1 MGAVEVTALR
11 QAAQRAYEL
20 LQTMPVKHPQQA
32 REREEVIAA
41 LREALAELDAWEK
54 EP

>member
-1 MGAVEVTALR
+1 MPLTELR
-11 QAAQRAYEL
+11 AAAQRAYEL
-20 LQTMPVKHPQQA
+20 LQTMPVKHPQQI

-41 LREALAELDAWEK
+41 LRDALMELDAWEK